1 MRTGSLLARLDRL
14 PRRAAPASR
23 QCWRHARSV
32 GALTI
37 SDLAL
42 AGTFGVFWLRER
54 HWPPHQRVRTS
65 SLTPLLIGIFLAQAM
80 GFWLLATKA

>member
-1 MRTGSLLARLDRL
+1 MRALLA
-14 PRRAAPASR
+14 
-23 QCWRHARSV
+23 
-32 GALTI
+32 ALAI

-65 SLTPLLIGIFLAQAM
+65 SLTPLLIGVLLAQAVV
-80 GFWLLATKA
+80 FWLLATKA